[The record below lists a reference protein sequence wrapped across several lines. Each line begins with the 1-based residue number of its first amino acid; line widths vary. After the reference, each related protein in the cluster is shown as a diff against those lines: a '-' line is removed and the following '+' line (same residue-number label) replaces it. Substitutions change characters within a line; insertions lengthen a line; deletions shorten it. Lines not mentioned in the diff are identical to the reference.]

1 MMARAEVGGEG
12 RDGVGGATD
21 AEFLA
26 VKLYFLRYA
35 YDPPSDLKDSASTF
49 SPCASGESQ
58 EGADTTQ
65 NMNDTDKNNSERE
78 ESDLALEKESA
89 TFTSQKQHLE
99 ELSDAKETFIGGP
112 EAEAKSNSTKD
123 FDNPIAKVGS
133 SIASDKM
140 RDGCNANAIP
150 CPVTSNHTTE
160 PSSVASQEASPAST
174 KDTTIPEQ
182 VERPS
187 SEELL
192 ADVSLPQGKVEPKKT
207 EPAPAASSNIQ
218 QHGCKQAGNGNT
230 GTSFN
235 LIHYFS

>member
-1 MMARAEVGGEG
+1 
-12 RDGVGGATD
+12 
-21 AEFLA
+21 
-26 VKLYFLRYA
+26 
-35 YDPPSDLKDSASTF
+35 
-49 SPCASGESQ
+49 
-58 EGADTTQ
+58 
-65 NMNDTDKNNSERE
+65 MNDTDKNNSERE

-112 EAEAKSNSTKD
+112 EVEAKSNSTKD
-123 FDNPIAKVGS
+123 SDNPIAKVGS
-133 SIASDKM
+133 SVASDKM

-150 CPVTSNHTTE
+150 CPATSNHTTE

-174 KDTTIPEQ
+174 KDTAIPEQ

-230 GTSFN
+230 EPKSKENTTADDDPITRLQRAAGTAICHLTWFYLLVMRQAALVQMSFCIN
-235 LIHYFS
+235 KRYGFR

>member
-1 MMARAEVGGEG
+1 LFGI
-12 RDGVGGATD
+12 
-21 AEFLA
+21 
-26 VKLYFLRYA
+26 
-35 YDPPSDLKDSASTF
+35 DLNFILIKTWTC
-49 SPCASGESQ
+49 SPCAGGESQ

-112 EAEAKSNSTKD
+112 EAEAKSNNTKD
-123 FDNPIAKVGS
+123 SDNPIAKVGS
-133 SIASDKM
+133 SVASDKM

-150 CPVTSNHTTE
+150 CPATSNHTTE
-160 PSSVASQEASPAST
+160 HSSIASQEASPAST
-174 KDTTIPEQ
+174 KDTAIPEQ